1 MIQLGKTAKDMR
13 TSLRGIANRAKK
25 DRKARFGNLYGLL
38 NEKNLRECFYK
49 LKRGAAP
56 GVDGVDFEQYEVNL
70 TPNLANLVERL
81 KGKQYRAKLVRRKHI
96 PKPGGKL
103 RPLGIPVIEDKLLQM
118 AAASV
123 LSAIYEQD
131 FLETSWG
138 YRPGRGPRQASRVL
152 AGRLAIGRYHWIVEA
167 DIRGFFDRISHE
179 WMLKML
185 GERVND
191 SAFLNLIRKWLK
203 AGIME
208 ETGEVIHPVT
218 GTPQGGIVSP
228 VLANIYLHYALDLWF
243 ERKVRP
249 AMKGQ
254 AMLMRYADDFV
265 CAFESRAEAEA
276 FMGMLTERL
285 GKFGLE
291 LAEEKSGLISFSR
304 FRLKE
309 NGGFR
314 FLGFLYH
321 WTPTRTGKAKVQRM
335 TDPKKLQVSVAAF
348 SEWIQ
353 AERHKRTHRLMA
365 QLKRK
370 LTGYWNYYGVTGNYR
385 SLGKFWWSVLGLLF
399 KWLNRR
405 SHKRSYTWKGLMACL
420 KDFDIPT
427 PRIKEERD
435 EREKELQQ
443 WFVFAD

>member
-1 MIQLGKTAKDMR
+1 
-13 TSLRGIANRAKK
+13 
-25 DRKARFGNLYGLL
+25 
-38 NEKNLRECFYK
+38 
-49 LKRGAAP
+49 
-56 GVDGVDFEQYEVNL
+56 
-70 TPNLANLVERL
+70 
-81 KGKQYRAKLVRRKHI
+81 
-96 PKPGGKL
+96 
-103 RPLGIPVIEDKLLQM
+103 
-118 AAASV
+118 
-123 LSAIYEQD
+123 
-131 FLETSWG
+131 
-138 YRPGRGPRQASRVL
+138 
-152 AGRLAIGRYHWIVEA
+152 VEA
-167 DIRGFFDRISHE
+167 DIRGFFDRIDHD

-191 SAFLNLIRKWLK
+191 SAFLGLIGKWLK

-208 ETGEVIHPVT
+208 ETGEVIHPAT

-228 VLANIYLHYALDLWF
+228 VLANLYLHYALDLWF

-276 FMGMLTERL
+276 FMGMLSERL

-291 LAEEKSGLISFSR
+291 LAGEKSGLIPFSR

-309 NGGFR
+309 SGGFR

-335 TDPKKLQVSVAAF
+335 TDPKKLQASVAAF
-348 SEWIQ
+348 SEWIR
-353 AERHKRTHRLMA
+353 AKRHQRTHQLMA

-370 LTGYWNYYGVTGNYR
+370 LTGYWNYYGVTGNFR
-385 SLGKFWWSVLGLLF
+385 SLGKFWWSVLGLLH

-420 KDFDIPT
+420 KNFDIPG
-427 PRIKEERD
+427 PRIKEERN
-435 EREKELQQ
+435 ERETPQQQ
-443 WFVFAD
+443 WFGFAN